1 MKNKAIKMMLGENTL
16 FDVCYLDGVVK
27 RYDILALSDKFPQLN
42 KLKDRSLFEKGKLLG
57 SSAIYWNEDL
67 DIDVDTVYEE
77 GTDVTCEYDSDLI
90 VAAII
95 GYKIKTKRLQLFMS
109 QEELAKK
116 TGIDQSDLSKIEKGL
131 ANPTIKMINRIAKGL
146 NTCIDVSLR

>member
-1 MKNKAIKMMLGENTL
+1 MKNKAIKMMLRESTL
-16 FDVCYLDGVVK
+16 FDVCYLDGIVK

-42 KLKDRSLFEKGKLLG
+42 KLKDRTLFEKGKLLG

-77 GTDVTCEYDSDLI
+77 GTDVTCEYDSDVI

-95 GYKIKTKRLQLFMS
+95 GYKIKAKRLQLFMS

-146 NTCIDVSLR
+146 NISIDVSLR

>member
-1 MKNKAIKMMLGENTL
+1 MMYKAIKLFLKQNTL

-57 SSAIYWNEDL
+57 CSGICWNDDL

-77 GTDVTCEYDSDLI
+77 GADVTCEYDSDVI

-146 NTCIDVSLR
+146 NTSIDVSLR